1 MHTRWLKI
9 GVSQLIKFLTVN
21 FIEMAKISIKQTKS
35 KIGSTQRQKNT
46 LQALGLRKMN
56 SVVVHEEN
64 NQIKGMIDKVAHL
77 VTVER
82 VK

>member
-1 MHTRWLKI
+1 
-9 GVSQLIKFLTVN
+9 
-21 FIEMAKISIKQTKS
+21 MAKISIKQTKS

-64 NQIKGMIDKVAHL
+64 NQIKGMISKVSHL

>member
-1 MHTRWLKI
+1 
-9 GVSQLIKFLTVN
+9 
-21 FIEMAKISIKQTKS
+21 MAKIKVKQTKS

-56 SVVVHEEN
+56 SVVEHEEN
-64 NQIKGMIDKVAHL
+64 NQILGMIEKVSHL
-77 VTVER
+77 VSVER